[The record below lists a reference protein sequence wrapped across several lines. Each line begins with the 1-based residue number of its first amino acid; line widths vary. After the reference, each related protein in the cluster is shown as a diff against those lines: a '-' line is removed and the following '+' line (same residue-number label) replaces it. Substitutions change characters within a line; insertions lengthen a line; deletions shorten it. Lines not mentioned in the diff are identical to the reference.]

1 MAISTNDSIKALL
14 KVYYKDGVE
23 NLMFRNSP
31 LLRKLQKN
39 RIEGKTYN
47 FSAMYGRG
55 GAVAGDFTKARNL
68 AASVSKNVEFAVEPG
83 QLFSVYTM
91 NAKEVQA
98 SVTKRGAYMKV
109 AGAKMFAASEGFRK
123 TLAASLYGR
132 GFGELC
138 FAPDSVSFT
147 QDTAADITLPMDAIM
162 KIDVG
167 SELVIKT
174 SVAGDS
180 TTIKATLTVNAITG
194 TKVNVTPS
202 ATYETA
208 PTDVICLAGSMD
220 ASGAPLLP
228 VGLGGWLPAVG
239 SRTGI
244 NWQTYINSKFFNVER
259 KAAPDRLAGAFYA
272 EASST
277 AKKTDAVEALL
288 MQVRRQ
294 GSLADMIVMNDEDWL
309 AMSAEIATS
318 NTYFT
323 QTSTKEK
330 KQAAIGFDSFA
341 ASFSTNYVENIID
354 DPYCPKGEFFIL
366 DSTAVEFDTLTN
378 TDKVDDGVAGNN
390 PGKPDPM
397 SDENDGHE
405 DDPYKLIIDDYINVQ
420 AGEADVN
427 GPCSEVTLMLFGTFA
442 VTNPSNCGH
451 GLFYG
456 ANPVS
461 ISA

>member
-1 MAISTNDSIKALL
+1 MAISTNDNIKALL

-31 LLRKLQKN
+31 LLKKLQKN

-83 QLFSVYTM
+83 QVFSVYTM

-132 GFGELC
+132 GYGELC
-138 FAPDSVSFT
+138 FAPASVSLT

-180 TTIKATLTVNAITG
+180 TSIKATLTVNAITG

-208 PTDVICLAGSMD
+208 ATDVICLAGSMD

-228 VGLGGWLPAVG
+228 VGFGGWLPAVG
-239 SRTGI
+239 SRSGLT
-244 NWQTYINSKFFNVER
+244 WQTYINAKFFNVER

-272 EASST
+272 ESSST

-323 QTSTKEK
+323 QTSTKEAK
-330 KQAAIGFDSFA
+330 KAAIGFDSFA

-390 PGKPDPM
+390 PGKPDPQNFGAM
-397 SDENDGHE
+397 SWQVYNECNNFRDGTIHNDEIFLN
-405 DDPYKLIIDDYINVQ
+405 
-420 AGEADVN
+420 
-427 GPCSEVTLMLFGTFA
+427 
-442 VTNPSNCGH
+442 
-451 GLFYG
+451 
-456 ANPVS
+456 
-461 ISA
+461 

>member
-1 MAISTNDSIKALL
+1 MAISTNDNIKALL

-31 LLRKLQKN
+31 LLKKLQKN

-98 SVTKRGAYMKV
+98 SVTRRGAYMKV

-138 FAPDSVSFT
+138 FAPASVSFT

-174 SVAGDS
+174 SVSGDS
-180 TTIKATLTVNAITG
+180 TAIKATLVVNAITG
-194 TKVNVTPS
+194 TSVNVTPS

-208 PTDVICLAGSMD
+208 ATDVICLAGSMD

-239 SRTGI
+239 SRTGL

-323 QTSTKEK
+323 QTSTKESK
-330 KQAAIGFDSFA
+330 KAAIGFDSFA

-378 TDKVDDGVAGNN
+378 TDKVEDGVAGNN

-397 SDENDGHE
+397 SDENNGHE
-405 DDPYKLIIDDYINVQ
+405 ADPYKLIIDDYINVQ

>member
-1 MAISTNDSIKALL
+1 MAISTNDNIKALL

-31 LLRKLQKN
+31 LLKKLQKN

-98 SVTKRGAYMKV
+98 SVTRRGAYMKV

-132 GFGELC
+132 GYGELC
-138 FAPDSVSFT
+138 FAPASVSFT

-180 TTIKATLTVNAITG
+180 TSIKATLTVNAITG
-194 TKVNVTPS
+194 TSVNVTPS

-208 PTDVICLAGSMD
+208 ATDVICLAGSMD

-239 SRTGI
+239 SRTGL
-244 NWQTYINSKFFNVER
+244 NWQTYINSKFYNVER

-378 TDKVDDGVAGNN
+378 TDKVEDGVAGNN

-397 SDENDGHE
+397 SDENNGHE
-405 DDPYKLIIDDYINVQ
+405 ADPYKLIIDDYINVQ

>member
-1 MAISTNDSIKALL
+1 MAISTNDNIKALL

-31 LLRKLQKN
+31 LLKKLQKN

-98 SVTKRGAYMKV
+98 SVTRRGAYMKV

-132 GFGELC
+132 GYGELC
-138 FAPDSVSFT
+138 FAPASVSFT

-180 TTIKATLTVNAITG
+180 TSIKATLVVNAITG
-194 TKVNVTPS
+194 TNVNVTPS

-208 PTDVICLAGSMD
+208 ATDVICLAGSMD

-239 SRTGI
+239 SRTGL

-277 AKKTDAVEALL
+277 AKKANAVEALL

-323 QTSTKEK
+323 QTSTKEAK
-330 KQAAIGFDSFA
+330 KAAIGFDSFA

-378 TDKVDDGVAGNN
+378 TDKVEDGVAGNN

-397 SDENDGHE
+397 SDENNGHE
-405 DDPYKLIIDDYINVQ
+405 ADPYKLIIDDYINVQ

>member
-1 MAISTNDSIKALL
+1 MAISTNDNIKALL

-31 LLRKLQKN
+31 LLKKLQKN

-98 SVTKRGAYMKV
+98 SVTRRGAYMKV

-132 GFGELC
+132 GYGELC
-138 FAPDSVSFT
+138 FAPASVSFT

-180 TTIKATLTVNAITG
+180 TAIKATLTVNAITG
-194 TKVNVTPS
+194 TSVNVTPS

-208 PTDVICLAGSMD
+208 ATDVICLAGSMD

-323 QTSTKEK
+323 QTSTKEAK
-330 KQAAIGFDSFA
+330 KAAIGFDSFA

-378 TDKVDDGVAGNN
+378 TDKVEDGVAGNN

-397 SDENDGHE
+397 SDENNGHE
-405 DDPYKLIIDDYINVQ
+405 ADPYKLIIDDYINVQ

>member
-1 MAISTNDSIKALL
+1 MAISTNDNIKALL

-31 LLRKLQKN
+31 LLKKLQKN

-83 QLFSVYTM
+83 QVFSVYTM

-132 GFGELC
+132 GYGELC
-138 FAPDSVSFT
+138 FAPASVSLT

-180 TTIKATLTVNAITG
+180 TSIKATLTVNAITG

-208 PTDVICLAGSMD
+208 ATDVICLAGSID

-239 SRTGI
+239 SRSGLA
-244 NWQTYINSKFFNVER
+244 WQTYINAKFFNVER

-272 EASST
+272 ESSST
-277 AKKTDAVEALL
+277 AKKTGAVEALL

-323 QTSTKEK
+323 QTSTKEAK
-330 KQAAIGFDSFA
+330 KAAIGFDSFA

-397 SDENDGHE
+397 SDENNGHE
-405 DDPYKLIIDDYINVQ
+405 ADPYKLIIDDYINVQ

>member
-1 MAISTNDSIKALL
+1 MAVTTNDSIKALL

-31 LLRKLQKN
+31 VLKKLQKN

-55 GAVAGDFTKARNL
+55 GAVAGDFTKAKSL

-83 QLFSVYTM
+83 QVFSVYTM

-98 SVTKRGAYMKV
+98 SVTRRGAYMKV

-123 TLAASLYGR
+123 TLAAALYGR

-138 FAPDSVSFT
+138 FAPAAVSFT
-147 QDTAADITLPMDAIM
+147 QDTAASITLPMDAIL

-174 SVAGDS
+174 SVAGDAS
-180 TTIKATLTVNAITG
+180 SVKATLTVNSING
-194 TKVNVTPS
+194 TSVNVTPS

-208 PTDVICLAGSMD
+208 ATDVICLAGSMD
-220 ASGAPLLP
+220 ASGNALLP
-228 VGLGGWLPAVG
+228 VGLGGWLPAVAK
-239 SRTGI
+239 RTGGT
-244 NWQTYINSKFFNVER
+244 WTSYIGTKFFDVTR
-259 KAAPDRLAGAFYA
+259 SAAPDRLAGAFYA

-277 AKKTDAVEALL
+277 AKKADAVQALL

-294 GSLADMIVMNDEDWL
+294 GSLADIIVLNDEDWL

-323 QTSTKEK
+323 QTSTKEAK
-330 KQAAIGFDSFA
+330 KASIGFGDFS
-341 ASFSTNYVENIID
+341 ASFSTNYIENIVD

-378 TDKVDDGVAGNN
+378 TDKVADGVAGNE

-405 DDPYKLIIDDYINVQ
+405 NDPYRLIIDDYINVQ
-420 AGEADVN
+420 AGTADVN

>member
-1 MAISTNDSIKALL
+1 MAITTNDNIKALL

-31 LLRKLQKN
+31 VLKRLQKN

-55 GAVAGDFTKARNL
+55 GAVAGDFTKAKNL
-68 AASVSKNVEFAVEPG
+68 ASTVSKNVEFAVEPG
-83 QLFSVYTM
+83 QVFSVYTM

-109 AGAKMFAASEGFRK
+109 AGAKMFSASEGFRK

-138 FAPDSVSFT
+138 FAPASVSFT
-147 QDTAADITLPMDAIM
+147 EDTPEDITLPMDAIM
-162 KIDVG
+162 KIDIG
-167 SELVIKT
+167 SELVVKT
-174 SVAGDS
+174 SVAGDATS
-180 TTIKATLTVNAITG
+180 IKVTLSVDKING
-194 TKVNVTPS
+194 TKVTVTPS

-208 PTDVICLAGSMD
+208 STDVICLSGSMD

-228 VGLGGWLPAVG
+228 VGLGGWLPSVG
-239 SRTGI
+239 SRSGATW
-244 NWQTYINSKFFNVER
+244 NTYIATRFFGVDR
-259 KAAPDRLAGAFYA
+259 KVAPDRLGGAFYA
-272 EASST
+272 ESSST
-277 AKKTDAVEALL
+277 AKKTDAVQALL

-294 GSLADMIVMNDEDWL
+294 GSLADMIVLNDEDWL

-330 KQAAIGFDSFA
+330 KSATIGFDSFS
-341 ASFSTNYVENIID
+341 ASFSTNYIENVID
-354 DPYCPKGEFFIL
+354 DPYCPKGEFYIL

-378 TDKVDDGVAGNN
+378 TDKVEDGVAGNSA
-390 PGKPDPM
+390 GKPDPM
-397 SDENDGHE
+397 SDENNGHE
-405 DDPYKLIIDDYINVQ
+405 NDPYKLIIDDYINVQ
-420 AGEADVN
+420 SGTADVN

-456 ANPVS
+456 ANTVS
-461 ISA
+461 LSA

>member
-1 MAISTNDSIKALL
+1 MAISTNDNIKALL

-31 LLRKLQKN
+31 LLKKLQKN

-98 SVTKRGAYMKV
+98 SVTRRGAYMKV

-132 GFGELC
+132 GYGELC
-138 FAPDSVSFT
+138 FAPASVSFT

-180 TTIKATLTVNAITG
+180 TSIKATLTVNAITG
-194 TKVNVTPS
+194 TSVNVTPS

-208 PTDVICLAGSMD
+208 ATDVICLAGSMD

-239 SRTGI
+239 SRSGL

-378 TDKVDDGVAGNN
+378 TDKVEDGVAGNN

-397 SDENDGHE
+397 SDENNGHE
-405 DDPYKLIIDDYINVQ
+405 ADPYKLIIDDYINVQ

>member
-1 MAISTNDSIKALL
+1 MAVTTNDSIKALL

-31 LLRKLQKN
+31 VLKKIQKN
-39 RIEGKTYN
+39 RIEGKSYN

-55 GAVAGDFTKARNL
+55 GAVAGDYTKAKNL
-68 AASVSKNVEFAVEPG
+68 AATVSKNVEFAVEPG
-83 QLFSVYTM
+83 QVFSVYTM

-98 SVTKRGAYMKV
+98 SITGRGAYMKA
-109 AGAKMFAASEGFRK
+109 AGGKMHSAAEGFRK
-123 TLAASLYGR
+123 TLAATLYGR

-138 FAPDSVSFT
+138 FAPAVKLT
-147 QDTAADITLPMDAIM
+147 QDTAVDLTLPMDAIM
-162 KIDVG
+162 KIDIG

-180 TTIKATLTVNAITG
+180 TSIKTILTVNTITG
-194 TKVNVTPS
+194 RTANVTPS
-202 ATYETA
+202 ATYEPA
-208 PTDVICLAGSMD
+208 STDVICLAGSMD

-228 VGLGGWLPAVG
+228 VGLSGWLPAVG
-239 SRTGI
+239 SRSGLA
-244 NWQTYINSKFFNVER
+244 WQTYINTKFFNVER

-272 EASST
+272 ETSAT
-277 AKKTDAVEALL
+277 AKKVDAIQALL

-294 GSLADMIVMNDEDWL
+294 GSLADIIVLNDEDFL
-309 AMSAEIATS
+309 ALSAEIAAT

-323 QTSTKEK
+323 QTSTTESKR
-330 KQAAIGFDSFA
+330 ASIGFSNFT
-341 ASFSTNYVENIID
+341 ASFSTNFIENIVD
-354 DPYCPKGEFFIL
+354 DSYCPKGEFYIL
-366 DSTAVEFDTLTN
+366 DSTSVEFNTLTN
-378 TDKVDDGVAGNN
+378 TDKIDDGIVGNN

-397 SDENDGHE
+397 SEDNNGHE

-451 GLFYG
+451 GIFYG

-461 ISA
+461 TAA

>member
-1 MAISTNDSIKALL
+1 MAISTNDNIKTLL

-31 LLRKLQKN
+31 LLKKLQKN

-397 SDENDGHE
+397 SDENNGHE
-405 DDPYKLIIDDYINVQ
+405 ADPYKLIIDDYINVQ

-451 GLFYG
+451 CLFYG

>member
-1 MAISTNDSIKALL
+1 MAISTNDNIKALL

-31 LLRKLQKN
+31 LLKKLQKN
-39 RIEGKTYN
+39 RIEGKSYN

-98 SVTKRGAYMKV
+98 SVTRRGAYMKV

-132 GFGELC
+132 GYGELS
-138 FAPDSVSFT
+138 FAPASVSFT

-180 TTIKATLTVNAITG
+180 TSIKATLTVNAITG
-194 TKVNVTPS
+194 TSVNVTPS

-208 PTDVICLAGSMD
+208 ATDVICLAGSMD

-239 SRTGI
+239 SRTGL

-277 AKKTDAVEALL
+277 AKKADAVEALL

-323 QTSTKEK
+323 QTSTKESK
-330 KQAAIGFDSFA
+330 KAAIGFDSFA

-378 TDKVDDGVAGNN
+378 TDKVEDGVAGNN

-397 SDENDGHE
+397 SDENNGHE
-405 DDPYKLIIDDYINVQ
+405 ADPYKLIIDDYINVQ

>member
-1 MAISTNDSIKALL
+1 MAISTNDNIKALL

-31 LLRKLQKN
+31 LLKKLQKN

-98 SVTKRGAYMKV
+98 SVTRRGAYMKV

-132 GFGELC
+132 GYGELC
-138 FAPDSVSFT
+138 FAPASVSFT

-180 TTIKATLTVNAITG
+180 TSIKATLTVNAITG
-194 TKVNVTPS
+194 TSVNVTPS

-208 PTDVICLAGSMD
+208 ATDVICLAGSMD

-239 SRTGI
+239 SRTGL
-244 NWQTYINSKFFNVER
+244 NWQTYINTKFYNVER

-323 QTSTKEK
+323 QTSTKESK
-330 KQAAIGFDSFA
+330 KAAIGFDSFA

-397 SDENDGHE
+397 SDENNGHE
-405 DDPYKLIIDDYINVQ
+405 ADPYKLIIDDYISVQ
-420 AGEADVN
+420 DGEADVN

>member
-1 MAISTNDSIKALL
+1 MAVTTNDSIKALL

-31 LLRKLQKN
+31 VLKKLQKN

-55 GAVAGDFTKARNL
+55 GAVAGDFTKAKSL

-83 QLFSVYTM
+83 QVFSVYTM

-98 SVTKRGAYMKV
+98 SVTRRGAYMKV

-123 TLAASLYGR
+123 TLAAALYGR

-138 FAPDSVSFT
+138 FAPAAVSFT
-147 QDTAADITLPMDAIM
+147 QDTAASITLPMDAIL

-174 SVAGDS
+174 SVAGDTS
-180 TTIKATLTVNAITG
+180 SVKATLTVNSING
-194 TKVNVTPS
+194 TSVNVTPS

-208 PTDVICLAGSMD
+208 ATDVICLAGSMD
-220 ASGAPLLP
+220 ASGNALLP
-228 VGLGGWLPAVG
+228 VGLGGWLPAVAK
-239 SRTGI
+239 RTGGT
-244 NWQTYINSKFFNVER
+244 WTSYIGTKFFDVTR
-259 KAAPDRLAGAFYA
+259 SAAPDRLAGAFYA

-277 AKKTDAVEALL
+277 AKKADAVQALL

-294 GSLADMIVMNDEDWL
+294 GSLADIIVLNDEDWL

-323 QTSTKEK
+323 QTSTKEAK
-330 KQAAIGFDSFA
+330 KASIGFGDFS
-341 ASFSTNYVENIID
+341 ASFSTNYIENIVD

-378 TDKVDDGVAGNN
+378 TDKVADGVAGNE

-405 DDPYKLIIDDYINVQ
+405 NDPYKLIIDDYINVQ
-420 AGEADVN
+420 AGTADVN

>member
-1 MAISTNDSIKALL
+1 MAISTNDNIKALL

-31 LLRKLQKN
+31 LLKKLQKN

-98 SVTKRGAYMKV
+98 SVTRRGAYMKV

-194 TKVNVTPS
+194 TSVNVTPS

-208 PTDVICLAGSMD
+208 ATDVICLAGSMD

-341 ASFSTNYVENIID
+341 ASFSTNYVENIVD

-397 SDENDGHE
+397 SDENNGHE
-405 DDPYKLIIDDYINVQ
+405 ADPYKLIIDDYINVQ

>member
-1 MAISTNDSIKALL
+1 MAISTNDNIKALL

-31 LLRKLQKN
+31 LLKKLQKN
-39 RIEGKTYN
+39 RIEGKSYN

-83 QLFSVYTM
+83 QVFSVYTM

-132 GFGELC
+132 GYGELC
-138 FAPDSVSFT
+138 FAPASVEFT

-167 SELVIKT
+167 SELVSKT

-180 TTIKATLTVNAITG
+180 TSVKATLSVNSITG

-208 PTDVICLAGSMD
+208 ATDVICLAGSID

-228 VGLGGWLPAVG
+228 VGLGGWLPAVASVRSLG
-239 SRTGI
+239 QLHQR
-244 NWQTYINSKFFNVER
+244 FFNLN
-259 KAAPDRLAGAFYA
+259 APSLHA
-272 EASST
+272 E
-277 AKKTDAVEALL
+277 
-288 MQVRRQ
+288 
-294 GSLADMIVMNDEDWL
+294 
-309 AMSAEIATS
+309 
-318 NTYFT
+318 
-323 QTSTKEK
+323 
-330 KQAAIGFDSFA
+330 
-341 ASFSTNYVENIID
+341 
-354 DPYCPKGEFFIL
+354 
-366 DSTAVEFDTLTN
+366 
-378 TDKVDDGVAGNN
+378 
-390 PGKPDPM
+390 
-397 SDENDGHE
+397 
-405 DDPYKLIIDDYINVQ
+405 
-420 AGEADVN
+420 
-427 GPCSEVTLMLFGTFA
+427 
-442 VTNPSNCGH
+442 
-451 GLFYG
+451 
-456 ANPVS
+456 
-461 ISA
+461 

>member
-1 MAISTNDSIKALL
+1 MAISTNDNIKALL

-31 LLRKLQKN
+31 LLKKLQKN

-341 ASFSTNYVENIID
+341 ASFSTNYVENIVD

-378 TDKVDDGVAGNN
+378 TDKVDDGVTGNN

-397 SDENDGHE
+397 SDENNGHE
-405 DDPYKLIIDDYINVQ
+405 ADPYKLIIDDYINVQ

>member
-1 MAISTNDSIKALL
+1 MAISTNDNIKALL

-31 LLRKLQKN
+31 LLKKLQKN

-98 SVTKRGAYMKV
+98 SVTRRGAYMKV

-132 GFGELC
+132 GYGELC
-138 FAPDSVSFT
+138 FAPASVSFT

-180 TTIKATLTVNAITG
+180 TSIKATLTVNAITG
-194 TKVNVTPS
+194 TSVNVTPS

-208 PTDVICLAGSMD
+208 ATDVICLAGSMD

-239 SRTGI
+239 SRTGL
-244 NWQTYINSKFFNVER
+244 NWQTYINTKFYNVER

-272 EASST
+272 EASSA

-323 QTSTKEK
+323 QTSTKEAK
-330 KQAAIGFDSFA
+330 KAAIGFDSFA

-397 SDENDGHE
+397 SDENNGHE
-405 DDPYKLIIDDYINVQ
+405 ADPYKLIIDDYINVQ

>member
-1 MAISTNDSIKALL
+1 MAISTNDNIKALL

-31 LLRKLQKN
+31 LLKKLQKN

-98 SVTKRGAYMKV
+98 SVTRRGAYMKV

-132 GFGELC
+132 GYGELC
-138 FAPDSVSFT
+138 FAPASVSFT

-180 TTIKATLTVNAITG
+180 TSIKATLTVNAITG
-194 TKVNVTPS
+194 TSVNVTPS

-208 PTDVICLAGSMD
+208 ATDVICLAGSMD

-239 SRTGI
+239 SRSGI
-244 NWQTYINSKFFNVER
+244 TWQTYINSKFYNVER

-323 QTSTKEK
+323 QTSTKEAK
-330 KQAAIGFDSFA
+330 KAAIGFDSFA

-397 SDENDGHE
+397 SDENNGHE
-405 DDPYKLIIDDYINVQ
+405 ADPYKLIIDDYINVQ

>member
-1 MAISTNDSIKALL
+1 MAISTNDNIKALL

-31 LLRKLQKN
+31 LLKKLQKN

-98 SVTKRGAYMKV
+98 SVTRRGAYMKV

-132 GFGELC
+132 GYGELC
-138 FAPDSVSFT
+138 FAPASVSFT

-180 TTIKATLTVNAITG
+180 TSIKATLTVNAITG
-194 TKVNVTPS
+194 TNVNVTPS

-208 PTDVICLAGSMD
+208 ATDVICLAGSMD

-259 KAAPDRLAGAFYA
+259 KAAPDRLAGAFYV

-277 AKKTDAVEALL
+277 AKKANAVEALL

-323 QTSTKEK
+323 QTSTKESK
-330 KQAAIGFDSFA
+330 KAAIGFDSFA

-378 TDKVDDGVAGNN
+378 TDKVEDGVAGNN

-397 SDENDGHE
+397 SDENNGHE
-405 DDPYKLIIDDYINVQ
+405 ADPYKLIIDDYINVQ

>member
-1 MAISTNDSIKALL
+1 MAISTNDNIKALL

-31 LLRKLQKN
+31 LLKKLQKN

-132 GFGELC
+132 GYGELC
-138 FAPDSVSFT
+138 FAPASVSFT

-180 TTIKATLTVNAITG
+180 TAIKATLTVNAITG
-194 TKVNVTPS
+194 TSVNVTPS

-208 PTDVICLAGSMD
+208 ATDVICLAGSMD

-239 SRTGI
+239 SRSGI

-259 KAAPDRLAGAFYA
+259 KAAPDRLAGAFYV

-323 QTSTKEK
+323 QTSTKESK
-330 KQAAIGFDSFA
+330 KAAIGFDSFA

-378 TDKVDDGVAGNN
+378 TDKVEDGVAGNN

-397 SDENDGHE
+397 SDENNGHE
-405 DDPYKLIIDDYINVQ
+405 ADPYKLIIDDYINVQ

>member
-31 LLRKLQKN
+31 LLKKLQKN

-277 AKKTDAVEALL
+277 AKKTAAVEALL

-405 DDPYKLIIDDYINVQ
+405 ADPYKLIIDDYINVQ

>member
-1 MAISTNDSIKALL
+1 MAISTNDNIKALL

-31 LLRKLQKN
+31 LLKKLQKN

-132 GFGELC
+132 GYGELC
-138 FAPDSVSFT
+138 FAPASVSFT

-174 SVAGDS
+174 SVAGGS

-194 TKVNVTPS
+194 TSVNVTPS

-208 PTDVICLAGSMD
+208 ATDVICLAGSID

-239 SRTGI
+239 SRSGLD
-244 NWQTYINSKFFNVER
+244 WQTYINTKFFNVDR

-272 EASST
+272 EASSS
-277 AKKTDAVEALL
+277 AKKTEAVEALL

-323 QTSTKEK
+323 QTSTKESK
-330 KQAAIGFDSFA
+330 KAAIGFDSFA

-397 SDENDGHE
+397 SDENNGHE
-405 DDPYKLIIDDYINVQ
+405 ADPYKLIIDDYINVQ

>member
-1 MAISTNDSIKALL
+1 MAISTNDNIKALL

-31 LLRKLQKN
+31 LLKKLQKN
-39 RIEGKTYN
+39 RIEGKSYN

-98 SVTKRGAYMKV
+98 SVTRRGAYMKV

-132 GFGELC
+132 GYGELC
-138 FAPDSVSFT
+138 FAPASVSFT
-147 QDTAADITLPMDAIM
+147 QDTATDITLPMDAIM

-180 TTIKATLTVNAITG
+180 TAIKATLTVNAITG
-194 TKVNVTPS
+194 TSVNVTPS

-208 PTDVICLAGSMD
+208 ATDVICLAGSMD

-323 QTSTKEK
+323 QTSTKESK
-330 KQAAIGFDSFA
+330 KAAIGFDSFA

-378 TDKVDDGVAGNN
+378 TDKVEDGVTGNN

-397 SDENDGHE
+397 SDENNGHE
-405 DDPYKLIIDDYINVQ
+405 ADPYKLIIDDYINVQ

>member
-1 MAISTNDSIKALL
+1 MAISTNDNIKALL

-31 LLRKLQKN
+31 LLKKLQKN

-98 SVTKRGAYMKV
+98 SVTRRGAYMKV

-132 GFGELC
+132 GYGELC
-138 FAPDSVSFT
+138 FAPASVSFT

-180 TTIKATLTVNAITG
+180 TSIKATLTVNAITG
-194 TKVNVTPS
+194 TSVNVTPS

-208 PTDVICLAGSMD
+208 ATDVICLAGSMD

-239 SRTGI
+239 SRSGLT
-244 NWQTYINSKFFNVER
+244 WQTYINSKFFNVER
-259 KAAPDRLAGAFYA
+259 KAAPDRLAGAFYV

-277 AKKTDAVEALL
+277 AKKANAVEALL

-323 QTSTKEK
+323 QTSTKESK
-330 KQAAIGFDSFA
+330 KAAIGFDSFA

-378 TDKVDDGVAGNN
+378 TDKVEDGVAGNN

-397 SDENDGHE
+397 SDENNGHE
-405 DDPYKLIIDDYINVQ
+405 ADPYKLIIDDYINVQ

-456 ANPVS
+456 AKPVS

>member
-31 LLRKLQKN
+31 LLKKLQKN

-132 GFGELC
+132 GYGELC
-138 FAPDSVSFT
+138 FAPASVSFT

-180 TTIKATLTVNAITG
+180 TSIKATLTVNAITG
-194 TKVNVTPS
+194 TSVNVTPS

-208 PTDVICLAGSMD
+208 ATDVICLAGSMD

-239 SRTGI
+239 SRTGS

-259 KAAPDRLAGAFYA
+259 KAAPDRLAGAFYV
-272 EASST
+272 EASSA

-323 QTSTKEK
+323 QTSTKEAK
-330 KQAAIGFDSFA
+330 KAAIGFDSFA

-397 SDENDGHE
+397 SDENNGHE
-405 DDPYKLIIDDYINVQ
+405 ADPYKLIIDDYINVQ

>member
-1 MAISTNDSIKALL
+1 MAISTNDNIKALL

-31 LLRKLQKN
+31 LLKKLQKN

-405 DDPYKLIIDDYINVQ
+405 ADPYKLIIDDYINVQ

>member
-1 MAISTNDSIKALL
+1 
-14 KVYYKDGVE
+14 
-23 NLMFRNSP
+23 MFRNSP
-31 LLRKLQKN
+31 LLKKLQKN

-132 GFGELC
+132 GYGELC
-138 FAPDSVSFT
+138 FAPASVSFT

-180 TTIKATLTVNAITG
+180 TSIKATLTVNAITG
-194 TKVNVTPS
+194 TSVNVTPS

-208 PTDVICLAGSMD
+208 ATDVICLAGSMD

-239 SRTGI
+239 SRTGL

-277 AKKTDAVEALL
+277 AKKANAVEALL

-397 SDENDGHE
+397 SDENNGHE
-405 DDPYKLIIDDYINVQ
+405 ADPYKLIIDDYINVQ

>member
-1 MAISTNDSIKALL
+1 MAISTNDNIKALL

-31 LLRKLQKN
+31 LLKKLQKN

-68 AASVSKNVEFAVEPG
+68 AASVLKNVEFAVEPG

-98 SVTKRGAYMKV
+98 SVTRRGAYMKV

-132 GFGELC
+132 GYGELC
-138 FAPDSVSFT
+138 FAPASVSFT

-174 SVAGDS
+174 SVAGGS
-180 TTIKATLTVNAITG
+180 TSIKATLTVNAITG
-194 TKVNVTPS
+194 TSVNVTPS

-208 PTDVICLAGSMD
+208 ATDVICLAGSMD

-239 SRTGI
+239 SRTGL
-244 NWQTYINSKFFNVER
+244 NWQTYINTKFYNVER

-397 SDENDGHE
+397 SDENNGHE
-405 DDPYKLIIDDYINVQ
+405 ADPYKLIIDDYINVQ

>member
-1 MAISTNDSIKALL
+1 MAISTNDNIKALL

-31 LLRKLQKN
+31 LLKKLQKN

-98 SVTKRGAYMKV
+98 SVTRRGAYMKV

-132 GFGELC
+132 GYGELC
-138 FAPDSVSFT
+138 FAPASVSFT

-180 TTIKATLTVNAITG
+180 TSIKATLVVNAITG
-194 TKVNVTPS
+194 TNVNVTPS

-208 PTDVICLAGSMD
+208 ATDVICLAGSMD

-239 SRTGI
+239 SRTGL

-277 AKKTDAVEALL
+277 AKKANAVEALL

-323 QTSTKEK
+323 QTSTKESK
-330 KQAAIGFDSFA
+330 KAAIGFDSFA

-378 TDKVDDGVAGNN
+378 TDKVEDGVAGNN

-397 SDENDGHE
+397 SDENNGHE
-405 DDPYKLIIDDYINVQ
+405 ADPYKLIIDDYINVQ

>member
-31 LLRKLQKN
+31 LLKKLQKN

-98 SVTKRGAYMKV
+98 SVTRRGAYMKV

-132 GFGELC
+132 GYGELC
-138 FAPDSVSFT
+138 FAPTSVSFT

-174 SVAGDS
+174 SVAGGS

-194 TKVNVTPS
+194 TSVNVTPS

-208 PTDVICLAGSMD
+208 ATDVICLAGSMD

-239 SRTGI
+239 SRTGLD
-244 NWQTYINSKFFNVER
+244 WQTYINSKFFNVER

-323 QTSTKEK
+323 QTSTKEAK
-330 KQAAIGFDSFA
+330 KAAIGFDSFA

-397 SDENDGHE
+397 SDENNGHE
-405 DDPYKLIIDDYINVQ
+405 ADPYKLIIDDYINVQ

>member
-1 MAISTNDSIKALL
+1 MAVTTNDSIKALL

-31 LLRKLQKN
+31 VLKKLQKN

-55 GAVAGDFTKARNL
+55 GAVAGDFTKAKSL

-83 QLFSVYTM
+83 QVFSVYTM

-98 SVTKRGAYMKV
+98 SVTRRGAYMKV

-123 TLAASLYGR
+123 TLAAALYGR

-138 FAPDSVSFT
+138 FAPAAAAFT
-147 QDTAADITLPMDAIM
+147 QDTAASITLPMDAIL

-174 SVAGDS
+174 SVAGDAS
-180 TTIKATLTVNAITG
+180 SVKATLTVNSING
-194 TKVNVTPS
+194 TSVNVTPS
-202 ATYETA
+202 ATYTTA
-208 PTDVICLAGSMD
+208 ATDVICLAGSMD
-220 ASGAPLLP
+220 ASGNALLP
-228 VGLGGWLPAVG
+228 VGLGGWLPAVAK
-239 SRTGI
+239 RTGST
-244 NWQTYINSKFFNVER
+244 WTSYIGTKFFDVTR
-259 KAAPDRLAGAFYA
+259 SAAPDRLAGAFYA
-272 EASST
+272 EVSST
-277 AKKTDAVEALL
+277 ARKADAVQALL

-294 GSLADMIVMNDEDWL
+294 GSLADIIVLNDEDWL

-323 QTSTKEK
+323 QTSTKEAK
-330 KQAAIGFDSFA
+330 KASIGFGDFS
-341 ASFSTNYVENIID
+341 ASFSTNYIENIVD

-378 TDKVDDGVAGNN
+378 TDKVADGVAGNE

-405 DDPYKLIIDDYINVQ
+405 NDPYKLIIDDYINVQ
-420 AGEADVN
+420 AGTADVN

-456 ANPVS
+456 ANPIS